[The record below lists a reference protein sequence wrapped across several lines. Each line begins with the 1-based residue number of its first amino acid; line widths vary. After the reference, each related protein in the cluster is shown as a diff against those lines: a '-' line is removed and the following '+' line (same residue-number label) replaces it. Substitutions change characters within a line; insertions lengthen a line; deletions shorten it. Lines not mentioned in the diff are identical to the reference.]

1 MVHSEY
7 IPFQV
12 QNDSCSTVGNRAFR
26 ITCCLQL
33 DLLLQSDSRLKL
45 GVDAGRNDG
54 RGEVSQVGQDTLTQ
68 GAHVP
73 LAQLA
78 LWRQRQHLRTAEVME
93 SLQKTQRNLL
103 TAEGCSIYI
112 YILKEHFQEGKSLI

>member
-1 MVHSEY
+1 ML
-7 IPFQV
+7 
-12 QNDSCSTVGNRAFR
+12 R
-26 ITCCLQL
+26 ITCCLLL

-68 GAHVP
+68 GTHVP

-78 LWRQRQHLRTAEVME
+78 LWKPNTTFKDSR
-93 SLQKTQRNLL
+93 
-103 TAEGCSIYI
+103 G
-112 YILKEHFQEGKSLI
+112 EGKSPKNSEKPADC